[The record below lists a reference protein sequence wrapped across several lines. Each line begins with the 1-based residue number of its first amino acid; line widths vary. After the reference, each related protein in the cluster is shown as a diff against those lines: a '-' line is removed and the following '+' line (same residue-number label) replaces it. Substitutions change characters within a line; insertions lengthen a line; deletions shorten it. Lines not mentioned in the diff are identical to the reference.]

1 MTLLIIGVHTVQAI
15 HRRLPDEPDGMSGLE
30 AAHRINGLPCT
41 LKQRIW
47 QLEHAEEW
55 GEVVY
60 AYEQVST
67 ATTKHLKALA

>member
-1 MTLLIIGVHTVQAI
+1 MA
-15 HRRLPDEPDGMSGLE
+15 GLE
-30 AAHRINGLPCT
+30 AARRINGLPCT

-60 AYEQVST
+60 TYEQVPTTAATVTSLCRLST
-67 ATTKHLKALA
+67 ASTIAASSTADTAAVALSDSA